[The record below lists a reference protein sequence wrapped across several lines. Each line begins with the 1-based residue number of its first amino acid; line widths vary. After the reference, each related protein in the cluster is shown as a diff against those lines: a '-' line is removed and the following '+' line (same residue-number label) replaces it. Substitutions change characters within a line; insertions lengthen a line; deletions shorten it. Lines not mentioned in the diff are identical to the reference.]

1 MKLSV
6 LASGSKG
13 NSCFVE
19 TEKKCFLIDLGTTS
33 LYVEK
38 QLKTLDKTGKDIAG
52 IFLTHSHADHV
63 NGLSVFIKKYNP
75 TIYLT
80 EKIYNEL
87 LPTVTLTNVNFI
99 DKEVLLDDVVI
110 SVIPTSHDTDDS
122 VGYVF
127 EENDHSFVY
136 ITDTGYIN
144 VKNHKKL
151 INKNVYVL
159 ESNHDVEMLMNN
171 PHYPYQIKQRILGDK
186 GHLSNEDSA
195 YYLTRFIGD
204 NTKTIILAHLS
215 EQNNTEQI
223 ALDTLNNTFK
233 EYDKHCDTVLIATQ
247 KERTELVEV

>member
-13 NSCFVE
+13 NSCYVE
-19 TEKKCFLIDLGTTS
+19 TKDRCFLIDLGTTS

-38 QLKTLDKTGKDIAG
+38 QLKTLNKTGNDIAG
-52 IFLTHSHADHV
+52 IFLTHSHVDHV
-63 NGLSVFIKKYNP
+63 NGLQVFIKKYNP
-75 TIYLT
+75 IIYLT

-87 LPTVTLTNVNFI
+87 KQTINFKNIIFI
-99 DKEVLLDDVVI
+99 DKEVILDDLIVT
-110 SVIPTSHDTDDS
+110 VIPTSHDADDS

-127 EENDHSFVY
+127 EQDDHSFVY

-171 PHYPYQIKQRILGDK
+171 EHYPYAIKQRILGDQ

-195 YYLTRFIGD
+195 YYLSKFIGD
-204 NTKTIILAHLS
+204 KTTSIILAHLS
-215 EQNNTEQI
+215 EQNNTKDI
-223 ALDTLNNTFK
+223 ALDTLYRTLE
-233 EYDKHCDTVLIATQ
+233 EYDKHCNYILVAEQ
-247 KERTELVEV
+247 KERTELIEV

>member
-19 TEKKCFLIDLGTTS
+19 AKDNCYLIDLGTTS
-33 LYVEK
+33 LYIEK
-38 QLKTLDKTGKDIAG
+38 QLKTLGKSGKDISG
-52 IFLTHSHADHV
+52 IFLTHSHTDHV
-63 NGLSVFIKKYNP
+63 NGLQVFIKKYNP
-75 TIYLT
+75 IIYLT
-80 EKIYNEL
+80 KKIYQELIPSMSLPNVIFIENEVIL
-87 LPTVTLTNVNFI
+87 N
-99 DKEVLLDDVVI
+99 DVVI
-110 SVIPTSHDTDDS
+110 TVIPTSHDTDDS

-127 EENDHSFVY
+127 EADNRSFVY

-144 VKNHKKL
+144 VKTHKKL

-171 PHYPYQIKQRILGDK
+171 PHYPYAIKQRILGDK

-195 YYLTRFIGD
+195 YYLTKFIGD

-215 EQNNTEQI
+215 EQNNTEEI
-223 ALDTLNNTFK
+223 ALETLNNTFK
-233 EYDKHCDTVLIATQ
+233 EYDKHCDVILVATQ